1 MRHSIYTFVPTKI
14 KRRIRAVIE
23 PSDVVGSLFTLIKL
37 HHVPFCHMEHLLIYA
52 QPQLRREVEEAKG
65 LSLGHRLFIIHIFF

>member
-23 PSDVVGSLFTLIKL
+23 PSDVVGSLFALIKL

-52 QPQLRREVEEAKG
+52 QP
-65 LSLGHRLFIIHIFF
+65 